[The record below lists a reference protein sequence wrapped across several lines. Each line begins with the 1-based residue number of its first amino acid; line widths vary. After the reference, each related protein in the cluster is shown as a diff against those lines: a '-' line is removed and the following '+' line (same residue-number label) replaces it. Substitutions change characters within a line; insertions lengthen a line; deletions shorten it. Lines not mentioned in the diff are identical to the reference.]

1 MLQYQITTVFVDIDP
16 KTFNIS
22 IKDLERNITK
32 KTKAILLV
40 NVLGNPS
47 DFAEILKIAKKHNLI
62 ILEDNCESLG
72 AKYKNKLTGSFGL
85 ISTCSSYFSH
95 HISTIEGGYLLTNS
109 SYINS
114 LSKSLRSHGWARDK
128 SSENLIKAKS
138 NMIDNKFLF
147 LLPGY
152 NLRPTEINAVLGLQ
166 QLKKL
171 NQYIKIRR
179 FNHSVISKIISGM
192 KNFYLQEELGEA
204 SWFGFGIVYKKK
216 SKINFYKI
224 MDFLEKKGVETRP
237 IITGNF
243 INQPVIKYFKYRKSK
258 YLKNINMLD
267 KYGFMIGNNSEPI
280 SFKLSKQLEN
290 IFNKI
295 DKI

>member
-1 MLQYQITTVFVDIDP
+1 M
-16 KTFNIS
+16 
-22 IKDLERNITK
+22 
-32 KTKAILLV
+32 
-40 NVLGNPS
+40 
-47 DFAEILKIAKKHNLI
+47 
-62 ILEDNCESLG
+62 
-72 AKYKNKLTGSFGL
+72 

-192 KNFYLQEELGEA
+192 KNFYLQEELGE
-204 SWFGFGIVYKKK
+204 GFMVWLWNKSIKKNLK
-216 SKINFYKI
+216 LIFYKI
-224 MDFLEKKGVETRP
+224 MDF
-237 IITGNF
+237 
-243 INQPVIKYFKYRKSK
+243 
-258 YLKNINMLD
+258 
-267 KYGFMIGNNSEPI
+267 
-280 SFKLSKQLEN
+280 
-290 IFNKI
+290 
-295 DKI
+295 